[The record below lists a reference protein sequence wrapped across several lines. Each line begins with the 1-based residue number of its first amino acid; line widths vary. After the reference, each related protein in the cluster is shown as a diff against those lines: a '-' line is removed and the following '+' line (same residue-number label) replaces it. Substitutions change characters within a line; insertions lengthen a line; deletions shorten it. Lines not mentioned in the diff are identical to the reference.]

1 MVISKKTNFP
11 RFERGSNIF
20 QGGGGG
26 GGGPIFSSGGG
37 PNANYYRNPYNL
49 LFSRGGGSGPP
60 IPPLGSMHARLSAA
74 FSGYL
79 VCRQTMWT
87 LIRLLLEEQSD
98 LGPRCLL
105 QRWLTTL
112 SHD

>member
-26 GGGPIFSSGGG
+26 GPIFSSGGGGG

-49 LFSRGGGSGPP
+49 LFSKGGGGVGTPYS
-60 IPPLGSMHARLSAA
+60 PLGIHACK
-74 FSGYL
+74 
-79 VCRQTMWT
+79 VICC
-87 LIRLLLEEQSD
+87 I
-98 LGPRCLL
+98 
-105 QRWLTTL
+105 
-112 SHD
+112 